1 MEMRIEAMFE
11 ELNSDALRF
20 QELYYSERKHIGH
33 LDQQRCGGCS
43 GQDVIPA

>member
-1 MEMRIEAMFE
+1 MSIIVIFE
-11 ELNSDALRF
+11 ELNGHALRF

-33 LDQQRCGGCS
+33 LDQQRRGGFL

>member
-33 LDQQRCGGCS
+33 LDQQRCGGFTAENEIS
-43 GQDVIPA
+43 A